1 MSRFHYIILILA
13 YICGLLLTG
22 FWGVPNPHPSWQQ
35 WGIICLIIIVVPPSL
50 FFWLQYRWRRC
61 PKLQFWWLVS
71 LVALMGVVYFQW
83 RIPAPTSTDIS
94 QFIKEDFSSQR
105 VEVLGKLSSEPRIT
119 NNERKRFW
127 LQAQKINFLSNNN
140 QFQSVTGKLYVT
152 LPIDEISSIYPGQTL
167 IIKGNLYKPRSPLN
181 PGAFDFKK
189 YLAKQGAFSGLKG
202 EKIIFKGE
210 YNNWGWLKLKQRI
223 IKGFTNGLGEENGL
237 VISSMILGRNAV
249 DLPPDI
255 RDLFINIGLA
265 HILAASGFHVAL
277 LLGIILWLTQS
288 LSPIKKSIIGII
300 ILILYV
306 GLTGIQPSI
315 LRASLMGITI
325 LLAQVIERKP
335 DSLGTLLWSGFLLL
349 IGHPLWI
356 WDLGFQLS
364 FLATFALLVT
374 SPSIQKKLDFLPPKI
389 SSMIAVPV
397 AVSIWTSPLIMYVF
411 YSFSFYIIPF
421 NILVTPLIM
430 FLVIGGIISAVLI
443 LINPSFGGFIA
454 QILFW
459 PIQILL
465 ESGKQITQLKLTAVA
480 VGKISLIIL
489 IIIYG
494 ILGMI
499 WLNEKWGKRWHLGG
513 IIIILLII
521 IPILYKNLTLFQMT
535 ILPTNNDPM
544 IVIQDRGKAIVIN
557 LSNESDIKYTLI
569 PFLSQQG
576 INLINAIIIPYP
588 QDINPWLNL
597 KKNLKVKKIFSLVD
611 DHTVRDQSVDV
622 QETISLNSMTIK
634 LLNRQPFMLQ
644 WKGKEQSWLWIDS
657 QEAYNNLSPQN
668 FDESFDFI
676 LFSGKKVSLNLL
688 HFFKTMNPKSVII
701 STPFL
706 SSFMEQELIKQN
718 IQFYWMQKDGAIQWT
733 PKTEIKPLFRN
744 QEQDT

>member
-1 MSRFHYIILILA
+1 MSRFHYIILIIA

-35 WGIICLIIIVVPPSL
+35 WAIICLIIIVVPPSL
-50 FFWLQYRWRRC
+50 FFLLQYRWRRC

-71 LVALMGVVYFQW
+71 VVALMGVVYFQW
-83 RIPAPTSTDIS
+83 RIPAPTATDIS
-94 QFIKEDFSSQR
+94 QLIKEDFSSQR
-105 VEVLGKLSSEPRIT
+105 VEVLGKLSSEPRVT

-127 LQAQKINFLSNNN
+127 LQAQKVNFVSKNH

-167 IIKGNLYKPRSPLN
+167 IIKGNLYKPQSPKN

-210 YNNWGWLKLKQRI
+210 YNPWGLTKLKRRI

-265 HILAASGFHVAL
+265 HILSASGFHVAL
-277 LLGIILWLTQS
+277 LLGIIFWLTQS
-288 LSPIKKSIIGII
+288 LPPIKKSIIGII

-325 LLAQVIERKP
+325 LLGQTVERKP
-335 DSLGTLLWSGFLLL
+335 DSLGTLLLSGFLLL
-349 IGHPLWI
+349 IWNPLWI

-374 SPSIQKKLDFLPPKI
+374 SPSIQNKLDFLPPKI

-397 AVSIWTSPLIMYVF
+397 AVSIWTSPLIMYIF

-430 FLVIGGIISAVLI
+430 FLVIGGIISAFFI
-443 LINPSFGGFIA
+443 LINPGFGGLIA
-454 QILFW
+454 QVLFW
-459 PIQILL
+459 PLQILL

-480 VGKISLIIL
+480 VGKISLIVL
-489 IIIYG
+489 IITYI
-494 ILGMI
+494 ILAII
-499 WLNEKWGKRWHLGG
+499 WLNKKWQKRWTIGV
-513 IIIILLII
+513 IMIILLIV
-521 IPILYKNLTLFQMT
+521 IPIVYKNLTLFQMT
-535 ILPTNNDPM
+535 ILQTNNDPI

-576 INLINAIIIPYP
+576 INLINAIIIPFP
-588 QDINPWLNL
+588 QDIKPWLNI
-597 KKNLKVKKIFSLVD
+597 KNNIKVKKIFSLFS
-611 DHTVRDQSVDV
+611 DHNIRDKSVDV
-622 QETISLNSMTIK
+622 QETIILNSMTIK
-634 LLNRQPFMLQ
+634 LLNRHPFMLQ
-644 WKGKEQSWLWIDS
+644 WKAREQSWLWIDS
-657 QEAYNNLSPQN
+657 QETDNNLYPQN
-668 FDESFDFI
+668 FDNSFDFL
-676 LFSGKKVSLNLL
+676 LFSGKKLSLNWL
-688 HFFKTMNPKSVII
+688 HFFKTMNPKIVII
-701 STPFL
+701 STPFI
-706 SSFMEQELIKQN
+706 SKFMEQELTKQN

-733 PKTEIKPLFRN
+733 PKTEIQPLFRN
-744 QEQDT
+744 QQKDL